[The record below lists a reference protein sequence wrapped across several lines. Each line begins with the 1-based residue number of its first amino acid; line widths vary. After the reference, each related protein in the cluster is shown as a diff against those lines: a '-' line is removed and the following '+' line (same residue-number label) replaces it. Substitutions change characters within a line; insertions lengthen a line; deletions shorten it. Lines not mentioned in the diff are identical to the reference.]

1 MGPQQEYP
9 TERDGSYDNDS
20 GETKTEKQTDCL
32 SSPKTA
38 SKLRE
43 NTTVQKGP
51 SYAGVWREQGE
62 KYGL

>member
-20 GETKTEKQTDCL
+20 AETRAEKQTDCL

-38 SKLRE
+38 SQLRE
-43 NTTVQKGP
+43 NRAVQKGP
-51 SYAGVWREQGE
+51 SYTGIWCEQGHE
-62 KYGL
+62 YGL